1 MQLQKP
7 ASMAERAETLE
18 IKRQFKNRLA
28 GRKADVAAISG
39 GLSGKRA
46 KAVEGVGPHHS
57 LFVATVKTLQNRLD
71 PHWDLIFRQW
81 WPSLLISGPLM
92 DLSNGSEWLRADL
105 SVAQIEHGLTEA
117 FEYNPNPSHSLVF
130 HVLDAARR
138 RIEHGLPPY
147 GNSGRNLP
155 KRSIEALKQ

>member
-1 MQLQKP
+1 MVAQL
-7 ASMAERAETLE
+7 AN
-18 IKRQFKNRLA
+18 KRPFD
-28 GRKADVAAISG
+28 GF
-39 GLSGKRA
+39 
-46 KAVEGVGPHHS
+46 E
-57 LFVATVKTLQNRLD
+57 
-71 PHWDLIFRQW
+71 QW
-81 WPSLLISGPLM
+81 KW
-92 DLSNGSEWLRADL
+92 EWLRADL

-155 KRSIEALKQ
+155 KRSIERAQAVTRVLQRLNPARKWNKSIGHGR